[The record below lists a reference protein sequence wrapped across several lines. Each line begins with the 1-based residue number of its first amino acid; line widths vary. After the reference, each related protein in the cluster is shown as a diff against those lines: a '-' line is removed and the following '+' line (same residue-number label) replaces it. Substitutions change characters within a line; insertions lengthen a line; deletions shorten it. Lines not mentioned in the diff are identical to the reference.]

1 MRLLTDNQIKEVVAE
16 IKNSDLPEKTQ
27 ELLID
32 LVNEVNKK
40 GENNDKISWLYSLWK
55 TSDDCA

>member
-27 ELLID
+27 KLLID

-40 GENNDKISWLYSLWK
+40 GE
-55 TSDDCA
+55 SDNE

>member
-1 MRLLTDNQIKEVVAE
+1 MRLLTDNQIKEVLAE

-40 GENNDKISWLYSLWK
+40 ENNHE
-55 TSDDCA
+55 

>member
-1 MRLLTDNQIKEVVAE
+1 MRLLTDNQIKEVMAE
-16 IKNSDLPEKTQ
+16 IKNSYLPEKTQ

-40 GENNDKISWLYSLWK
+40 GEKE
-55 TSDDCA
+55 

>member
-1 MRLLTDNQIKEVVAE
+1 MRLLTDNQIKEVLAE

-27 ELLID
+27 KLLID

>member
-16 IKNSDLPEKTQ
+16 IKNSDLPEKTKK
-27 ELLID
+27 LLID

-40 GENNDKISWLYSLWK
+40 EENRND
-55 TSDDCA
+55 

>member
-1 MRLLTDNQIKEVVAE
+1 MRLLTDNQIKEVLAE

-27 ELLID
+27 KLLID

-55 TSDDCA
+55 TSVDCA

>member
-1 MRLLTDNQIKEVVAE
+1 MRLLTDNQIKEVLAE

-27 ELLID
+27 KLLID

-55 TSDDCA
+55 TSDDCV

>member
-1 MRLLTDNQIKEVVAE
+1 MRLLTNNQIKEVLAE

-27 ELLID
+27 KLLID

-40 GENNDKISWLYSLWK
+40 GENNNE
-55 TSDDCA
+55 

>member
-1 MRLLTDNQIKEVVAE
+1 MRLLTNNQIKEVVAE

-27 ELLID
+27 EFLID

-40 GENNDKISWLYSLWK
+40 GE
-55 TSDDCA
+55 SDNE